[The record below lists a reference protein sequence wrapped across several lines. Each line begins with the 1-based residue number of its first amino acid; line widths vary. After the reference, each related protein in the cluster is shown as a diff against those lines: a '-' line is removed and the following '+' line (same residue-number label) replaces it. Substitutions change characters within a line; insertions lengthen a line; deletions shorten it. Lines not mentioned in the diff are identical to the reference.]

1 MRGRRRLFRPWP
13 FRFCRFTGK
22 DNINKKKSG
31 GENFFIIEI
40 SGVRR
45 RAFTVAVSMPGNVSP
60 AWGRGGDTLVE
71 QFPALSNCLLEVMR
85 SLGYLPGRD
94 GFSSRVATS

>member
-40 SGVRR
+40 SGVWR

-60 AWGRGGDTLVE
+60 AWGRGILLWSGSL
-71 QFPALSNCLLEVMR
+71 LYCLLEVML
-85 SLGYLPGRD
+85 SLEHLPGRG